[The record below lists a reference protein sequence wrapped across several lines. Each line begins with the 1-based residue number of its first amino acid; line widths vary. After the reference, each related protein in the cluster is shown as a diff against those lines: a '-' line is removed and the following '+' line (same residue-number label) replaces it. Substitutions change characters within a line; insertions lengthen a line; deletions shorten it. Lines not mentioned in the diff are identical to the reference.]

1 MFKYINF
8 MLFMCLA
15 LIANFATAQT
25 NNTDTLKLNIQ
36 QAEKIFMDKNL
47 SILAAKYNIDAYSAL
62 VSQAKKWDNPTL
74 NIDENIYNQY
84 TKKYFDNTST
94 GQTYVQVQQ
103 LIKLGGKRKAAVAIA
118 KDNYEIA
125 KLQLDDLLRNLRL
138 TLHSDLFNAKN
149 FIEADKLFA
158 DEITELEKLTN
169 AISEQVKVGNAATKD
184 LLRVQADLFS
194 TKNDRLQNQ
203 KQL

>member
-1 MFKYINF
+1 

-84 TKKYFDNTST
+84 TKKYFDNTNT

-158 DEITELEKLTN
+158 DEIIGK
-169 AISEQVKVGNAATKD
+169 I
-184 LLRVQADLFS
+184 
-194 TKNDRLQNQ
+194 NQ
-203 KQL
+203 CN